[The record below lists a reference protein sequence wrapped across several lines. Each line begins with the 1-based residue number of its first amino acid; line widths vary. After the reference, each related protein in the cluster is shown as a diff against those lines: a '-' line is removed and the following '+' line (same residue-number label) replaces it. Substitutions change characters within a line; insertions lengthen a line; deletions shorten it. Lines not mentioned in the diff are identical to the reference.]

1 MGLLMRETDGV
12 NAGRSA
18 LNKALNDEAPYV
30 RIAAAEAL
38 GRYGNDAEA
47 AKALDVLM
55 PLADV
60 TKSSAYLALAA
71 LNAIDYMDD
80 RAKSAQAA
88 IEALPVQA
96 KNMPPRV
103 GSGYLKNL
111 KDKILSDLQSN

>member
-12 NAGRSA
+12 NAGRDA
-18 LNKALNDEAPYV
+18 LNKALDDEAPYV

-38 GRYGNDAEA
+38 GRYGTDEEA
-47 AKALDVLM
+47 SEGARRAHA
-55 PLADV
+55 LADV

-71 LNAIDYMDD
+71 LNAIDYMDG
-80 RAKSAQAA
+80 RAKSAEAA

-96 KNMPPRV
+96 ENMPPRV

-111 KDKILSDLQSN
+111 KSKILSDLKDE